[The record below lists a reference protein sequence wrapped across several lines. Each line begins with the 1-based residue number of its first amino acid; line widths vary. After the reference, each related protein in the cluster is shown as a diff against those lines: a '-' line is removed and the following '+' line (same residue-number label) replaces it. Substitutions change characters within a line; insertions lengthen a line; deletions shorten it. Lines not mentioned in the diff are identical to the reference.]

1 MKKFLIGIIA
11 AAMTAAL
18 LAGCGSG
25 GASGGGAETAAPET
39 AASVETAAPETAAPA
54 EPAPDGGASIAANEF
69 TFDGHDVTVAVD
81 ISCGW
86 GVEFGE
92 NATYIYDEPND
103 GTEEAAAYA
112 VYMTQEEYET
122 AIAEHSG
129 DESYSEVGAGV
140 MFTQDD
146 GTQCFAFVVG
156 EGVNYEIMVEPGHDA
171 DAVYNR
177 VNVMMA
183 EVGAAITTPSAAS
196 AVQGAGAAV
205 ATNQFIFEDQQ
216 VMVSVDIIGGWNV
229 EFGQNATY
237 IYDGQNDGVREA
249 AGYAVHLTQE
259 EYETLIEENRENE
272 SFSEV
277 GAGVIFT
284 RDDGTTCFAFVVGE
298 NMNYEI
304 VAAPGIDADEVFNR
318 VSVWMAE

>member
-1 MKKFLIGIIA
+1 
-11 AAMTAAL
+11 MTAAL

-39 AASVETAAPETAAPA
+39 AAPVETAAPETAAPA

-103 GTEEAAAYA
+103 GTIEAAAFG
-112 VYMTQEEYET
+112 VYLSQEDYEGV
-122 AIAEHSG
+122 IAEYSE
-129 DESYSEVGAGV
+129 DESFSEVGAGV
-140 MFTQDD
+140 MFTQSD
-146 GTQCFAFVVG
+146 GTQCYAFVVG

-205 ATNQFIFEDQQ
+205 ATNQFIFDDQQ

-277 GAGVIFT
+277 GAGVIFEES
-284 RDDGTTCFAFVVGE
+284 DGTTFFAFVVGE

>member
-25 GASGGGAETAAPET
+25 GASGGGAETAAPAET
-39 AASVETAAPETAAPA
+39 AGPAETPAPETTAPA

-86 GVEFGE
+86 SVEFGE

-103 GTEEAAAYA
+103 GEAEAAAFA

-140 MFTQDD
+140 MFALDD
-146 GTQCFAFVVG
+146 GTQCYAFVVG

-171 DAVYNR
+171 DEIYNR

-183 EVGAAITTPSAAS
+183 EVGAPITTPSAAT
-196 AVQGAGAAV
+196 AVQGAGASV
-205 ATNQFIFEDQQ
+205 ATNQFIFDDQP

-259 EYETLIEENRENE
+259 E
-272 SFSEV
+272 
-277 GAGVIFT
+277 
-284 RDDGTTCFAFVVGE
+284 
-298 NMNYEI
+298 
-304 VAAPGIDADEVFNR
+304 
-318 VSVWMAE
+318 

>member
-1 MKKFLIGIIA
+1 
-11 AAMTAAL
+11 MTAAL

-25 GASGGGAETAAPET
+25 GASGGGAETAAP
-39 AASVETAAPETAAPA
+39 VETAGPAETDAPAEA

-86 GVEFGE
+86 SVEFGE

-103 GTEEAAAYA
+103 GEAEAAAFA

-140 MFTQDD
+140 MFALDD
-146 GTQCFAFVVG
+146 GTQCYAFVVG

-205 ATNQFIFEDQQ
+205 ATNQFIFDDQP

-277 GAGVIFT
+277 GAGVIFEES
-284 RDDGTTCFAFVVGE
+284 DGTTFFAFVVGE